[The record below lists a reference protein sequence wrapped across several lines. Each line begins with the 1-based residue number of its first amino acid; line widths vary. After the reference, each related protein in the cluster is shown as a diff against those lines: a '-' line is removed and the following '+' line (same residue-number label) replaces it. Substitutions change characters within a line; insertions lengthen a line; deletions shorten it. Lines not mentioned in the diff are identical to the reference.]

1 MRHNPLTLRL
11 IFVLVLSV
19 ALIPSIVSAAD
30 PALHPNLSNTQ
41 NPVLS
46 AAAINSPESPLSG
59 QLMFSYENSTQ
70 AWTPQTASTGWRARL
85 FPTRVAPPDSK
96 KALGSTEGT
105 KETRTGGNRT
115 DPFAVI
121 DEKLVPSEAAGL
133 KSLIQNTLHAFSYN
147 EATGD
152 WYARNAANRI
162 TFTYTRDGTA
172 KFSEGE
178 NAFGLTLLGIG
189 RGDGLSP
196 AGKGHVQAD
205 GRQLNITR
213 PEYTEWYRNN
223 DAGVEQG
230 ITIASRPKGSGL
242 LHVGFGLTGNNS
254 LSLKD
259 KKTLILTDASGTPSF
274 EYTGLHAFSSDGR
287 DLPASLATDGTTLS
301 WVVDDTGAVYP
312 VTIDPVVVST
322 SKAKA
327 TFTGNA
333 ADDYFGNSVALNSS
347 GAVALVGAYHND
359 TAGNNA
365 GVAYI
370 FTMPAEGWSSKS
382 ASAATATFTGDAVFD
397 QLGYSVALNS
407 AGTMAL
413 VGARE
418 NHTAGMSNAGAAYIF
433 VAPGG
438 VWSGTTSASNAN
450 ATFTGAAAEDEFGN
464 SVALNSTGAVALVGA
479 MYNDTAG
486 NNAGAAYIFT
496 MPAGGWSSKSA
507 SAATATFTGGAAGD
521 LFGYSVALNSTGAV
535 ALVGARENDT
545 AGMSNSGAAYIFVA
559 PGGVWSGTTPASA
572 ATATLTGSATEL
584 FGTSVALNSTGAVA
598 LVGAPYN
605 ETAGNEAGAAYIFT
619 MPAGGW
625 SGTTSASAATAT
637 FLGGAGGY
645 LVDGSWLGD
654 RFGTSV
660 ALSSDGTR
668 ALVGAPQ
675 NKTADSLTGAAYI
688 FTMPA
693 GGWSGTTSASAATAK
708 FTGGASGGEF
718 SDNFGDSVALNS
730 SGAVVL
736 VGAPQNKTAGSYAG
750 AAYIFQPPYILLT
763 ATGITT
769 GAAGAASVDGLKLN
783 PTGALTTVDLYL
795 GTSNTT
801 ITGTKVKTGIASLP
815 DSVATTVDGVSLVD
829 KTAGTYYLIACESG
843 TTSILGATTSAVYTV
858 TVPAIDGVIG
868 FRWNTS
874 DSSPRLYQID
884 SNGAVIP
891 NGSAAWFNDHLP
903 WSGMKTVVVNASNS
917 TPVLYGT
924 NNRGDGLDLSG
935 TYGDVMVEIPKFYT
949 CSTYANGNF
958 SYWISPTA
966 QEALHYTVAPVFN
979 QRGTGTEAGTAA
991 AYYYVGRYD
1000 ANLAGSKL
1008 QSATGKTPN
1017 VDMTIGNAR
1026 TYAENKGAGW
1036 GITNVWTLSALR
1048 QLFYTE
1054 MVTLDSQ
1061 TAWTG
1066 SRGIVDTGG
1075 STPSNSGADGID
1087 AAIYAINATGNGT
1100 GLYGKTPV
1108 SYRGIENLWGN
1119 VWQFQDG
1126 FTATTTGT
1134 NVINATGLGLT
1145 GQATTFAIPLGV
1157 NDIQSVGALPT
1168 EGWQINLTNTDV
1180 VRPLFLPSQ
1189 TSTTDYTNSFLS
1201 DYYYAPRSETAAT
1214 PNILQSGGYCDDAG
1228 KAGVGALAP
1237 SDIASYTYAVVGARL
1252 EFRRILVPVASFTSR
1267 NTSVATNTT
1276 SQGWAGV
1283 APFSMV
1289 FNDTSTGTPINW
1301 VWSATNVTGNNVPFY
1316 INTTTVTL
1324 ANISYEFKTAGN
1336 YTIKLNA
1343 TNSLGSGISTQV
1355 TWVNVS
1361 AAPVAPVAS
1370 FSSRNTSVATNSTSQ
1385 GWAGVAPF
1393 TMVFNDTSTGPP
1405 TSWVWNATNVTGNNV
1420 PFYINTTTVTLANIS
1435 YEFRT
1440 AGNYTIKLN
1449 ATNSLGSGI
1458 STQVTWVNVSA
1469 APGTPPVASFSS
1481 RNTSVATNTTSQG
1494 WAGVAPFTMVFNDT
1508 STNTP
1513 TSWKWSRN
1521 NLTVTS
1527 WEQFSTTNNATQ
1539 VFVAGNWSVNLT
1551 ATNSGGSG
1559 ISGITWVN
1567 VSTSA
1572 AAPVASFTG
1581 TPLSGTAPLAVTFT
1595 DTSTGT
1601 PTSWNWVFGDGNTS
1615 TIQSPVF
1622 TYVKSGYFTVNLT
1635 AANAF
1640 GSNVKTIS
1648 QYISVAAVTRQNSTE
1663 NKNITQ
1669 TTGGGQTNVNVSTCD
1684 PGMTVTNTTTQ
1695 VLVTNPALG
1704 WQKYTFDGA
1713 NITKNSCYVNISVS
1727 NVTMDS
1733 TPFTAPLPGL
1743 GTVSTSLI
1751 IGQNQTTSG
1760 TLQQEIV
1767 TGANTTV
1774 TNAFQLAA
1782 TNNGLTLGNIAYTLQ
1797 IGGAAPFNRNLT
1809 SSGVIINMS
1818 ASHSWVLANGG
1829 TGAIK
1834 IFRYSDTGVVQVLP
1848 TTFVVTDAGSIDYFI
1863 ATSVN
1868 GFSEFG
1874 LGGTSTTPGPSG
1886 GGGGDS
1892 DGPGSVVIPQQV
1904 PGTTK
1909 VNVGGNSAVTQVTI
1923 TGTGISGAIVTGT
1936 VVSGPGLNT
1945 APPTQ
1950 MIYEYVDITPARYTS
1965 ISEAVISF
1973 TVPVTWLTERQ
1984 LTPQNVVMY
1993 HLVEKTW
2000 VALPTTL
2007 VKVENGVAYYT
2018 AVSPGFSRFA
2028 ITGQFNIT
2036 SGTPLA
2042 TLTPAGQTYG
2052 ALSPVTSTKIPAP
2065 AAVTARSE
2073 TTQTTAIPAV
2083 SQPAPALPLLT
2094 LAIVGGVVVVLV
2106 AGGFLIRRWWIRRQ
2120 NPALFRNYD

>member
-1 MRHNPLTLRL
+1 
-11 IFVLVLSV
+11 
-19 ALIPSIVSAAD
+19 
-30 PALHPNLSNTQ
+30 
-41 NPVLS
+41 
-46 AAAINSPESPLSG
+46 
-59 QLMFSYENSTQ
+59 MFSYGNSTP
-70 AWTPQTASTGWRARL
+70 AWTLQTASAGWRARL
-85 FPTRVAPPDSK
+85 SPARIATPDSK
-96 KALGSTEGT
+96 KALLSTGGT
-105 KETRTGGNRT
+105 KETRTGGNST

-121 DEKLVPSEAAGL
+121 DEKLAPSEAAGL

-172 KFSEGE
+172 KFSGGE

-189 RGDGLSP
+189 RDDGFSP
-196 AGKGHVQAD
+196 AGKGHVQAE

-230 ITIASRPKGSGL
+230 ITIANRPAGSGL
-242 LHVGFGLTGNNS
+242 LQVGFGLTGNNS

-259 KKTLILTDASGTPSF
+259 TKTLILIDASGTPSF

-312 VTIDPVVVST
+312 VTIDPVVVSA
-322 SKAKA
+322 SKATA
-327 TFTGNA
+327 TFTGGA
-333 ADDYFGNSVALNSS
+333 GGDIGSFTGGDFFGTSVALNSS
-347 GAVALVGAYHND
+347 G
-359 TAGNNA
+359 
-365 GVAYI
+365 
-370 FTMPAEGWSSKS
+370 
-382 ASAATATFTGDAVFD
+382 
-397 QLGYSVALNS
+397 
-407 AGTMAL
+407 TMAL
-413 VGARE
+413 VGA
-418 NHTAGMSNAGAAYIF
+418 
-433 VAPGG
+433 V
-438 VWSGTTSASNAN
+438 
-450 ATFTGAAAEDEFGN
+450 GN
-464 SVALNSTGAVALVGA
+464 S
-479 MYNDTAG
+479 TAAS
-486 NNAGAAYIFT
+486 NAGAAYIFT

-507 SAATATFTGGAAGD
+507 SAATATFTGIGD
-521 LFGYSVALNSTGAV
+521 SDNFGNSVALNSSGAV
-535 ALVGARENDT
+535 ALIGASQPNT
-545 AGMSNSGAAYIFVA
+545 ATGAAYIFTM
-559 PGGVWSGTTPASA
+559 PTGGWSGTTSASA
-572 ATATLTGSATEL
+572 ATATFTGIGNRDN
-584 FGTSVALNSTGAVA
+584 FGNSVALNSSGAVA
-598 LVGAPYN
+598 LIGAYLNDTTSDKEEGAAYIFTMPTGGWSGTTSASAANATFNGGATQDNFGNSVALNSSGTMALIGAPN
-605 ETAGNEAGAAYIFT
+605 NKTAAIMGGEGAAYIFT

-625 SGTTSASAATAT
+625 SGTNSASAANAQFTGGARDEALGWSVALSSDGTRALIGAHVNDTAGSDAGAAYIFEAPGGVWGGTTSASAANAT
-637 FLGGAGGY
+637 FTGGASGDYFGY
-645 LVDGSWLGD
+645 
-654 RFGTSV
+654 SV

-668 ALVGAPQ
+668 ALVGACY
-675 NKTADSLTGAAYI
+675 NDTAGTDAGAAYT

-693 GGWSGTTSASAATAK
+693 GGWSGTNSASTAT
-708 FTGGASGGEF
+708 FTGGAGGYQGQ
-718 SDNFGDSVALNS
+718 DDPYGDYLGWSVALNS
-730 SGAVVL
+730 SGGVAL
-736 VGAPQNKTAGSYAG
+736 VGATYNQTAGYRAG
-750 AAYIFQPPYILLT
+750 AAYIFQPPYVPLT

-769 GAAGAASVDGLKLN
+769 GAAGTAVVNGLELN
-783 PTGALTTVDLYL
+783 PTTTLTNVDLYL

-801 ITGTKVKTGIASLP
+801 ITGTKIKTGVASLP
-815 DSVATTVDGVSLVD
+815 ASVATTVDGVSLVG
-829 KTAGTYYLIACESG
+829 KTAGTYYIIACESG
-843 TTSILGATTSAVYTV
+843 TTSILGATTSEVYTV
-858 TVPAIDGVIG
+858 TATPSLDGVIG

-874 DSSPRLYQID
+874 DPSPRLYQID
-884 SNGAVIP
+884 SNGAVIDH
-891 NGSAAWFNDHLP
+891 NGTWFNDHLP

-924 NNRGDGLDLSG
+924 NNRGDGLDLTG
-935 TYGDVMVEIPKFYT
+935 TYGDVMVEIPLFYT
-949 CSTYANGNF
+949 CSTYSNGNF

-966 QEALHYTVAPVFN
+966 QDALHYTVAPMFN

-991 AYYYVGRYD
+991 SYYYVGRYD
-1000 ANLAGSKL
+1000 ANLAGNKL
-1008 QSATGKTPN
+1008 QSATDKSPN
-1017 VDMTIGNAR
+1017 VDMTLGAAR

-1066 SRGIVDTGG
+1066 SRGVVDTGG
-1075 STPSNSGADGID
+1075 SNPSKSGAEGID
-1087 AAIYAINATGNGT
+1087 AAIYSINATGNGT
-1100 GLYGKTPV
+1100 GLNGKTPV

-1126 FTATTTGT
+1126 FTATTTGS

-1145 GQATTFAIPLGV
+1145 GQATTFATPLGV
-1157 NDIQSVGALPT
+1157 NDIQAVGALPA
-1168 EGWQINLTNTDV
+1168 EGWQINLTNTDGA
-1180 VRPLFLPSQ
+1180 RPIFLPSQ
-1189 TSTTDYTNSFLS
+1189 TSTTDYTSSYLS
-1201 DYYYAPRSETAAT
+1201 DYYYAPRSESAAS
-1214 PNILQSGGYCDDAG
+1214 PNILQSGGYCDDGG

-1252 EFRRILVPVASFTSR
+1252 EFRRTLVPVVSFSSR
-1267 NTSVATNTT
+1267 NASAATNTS

-1283 APFSMV
+1283 APFTMV
-1289 FNDTSTGTPINW
+1289 FNDTSTGTPVSW

-1343 TNSLGSGISTQV
+1343 TNSLGSDISTQV

-1361 AAPVAPVAS
+1361 AAPVTPVAS
-1370 FSSRNTSVATNSTSQ
+1370 FSSRNTSA
-1385 GWAGVAPF
+1385 
-1393 TMVFNDTSTGPP
+1393 
-1405 TSWVWNATNVTGNNV
+1405 
-1420 PFYINTTTVTLANIS
+1420 
-1435 YEFRT
+1435 
-1440 AGNYTIKLN
+1440 
-1449 ATNSLGSGI
+1449 
-1458 STQVTWVNVSA
+1458 
-1469 APGTPPVASFSS
+1469 
-1481 RNTSVATNTTSQG
+1481 ATNTSSQG

-1508 STNTP
+1508 STNNP
-1513 TSWKWSRN
+1513 TSWKWGRN
-1521 NLTVTS
+1521 NLTVAT

-1539 VFVAGNWSVNLT
+1539 TFVAGNWSVNLT
-1551 ATNSGGSG
+1551 ATNSAGSG

-1572 AAPVASFTG
+1572 TPPVASFSSRNTSAATNTSSQGWSGVAPFTMVFNDTSTNSPTSWKWGRNNLTVATWEQFSTTNNATQTFVAGNWSVNLTATNSAGSGISGITWVNVSTSPASPVAGFTG

-1622 TYVKSGYFTVNLT
+1622 TYVTSGYFTVKLT

-1640 GSNVKTIS
+1640 GSSAKTIS
-1648 QYISVAAVTRQNSTE
+1648 QYIAVAAVSRQNSTE

-1669 TTGGGQTNVNVSTCD
+1669 TISSGQTNVNVSTCD

-1704 WQKYTFDGA
+1704 WQKYTFEGA
-1713 NITKNSCYVNISVS
+1713 NITKNTCYVNISVS

-1743 GTVSTSLI
+1743 GTVSTSLT

-1760 TLQQEIV
+1760 TLQQEIIP
-1767 TGANTTV
+1767 GANTTV

-1782 TNNGLTLGNIAYTLQ
+1782 TNIGLTLGNIAYTLQ

-1829 TGAIK
+1829 TGAIR
-1834 IFRYSDTGVVQVLP
+1834 IFRYSDTGAVQVLP
-1848 TTFVVTDAGSIDYFI
+1848 TTFVGTDAGSIDYFR

-1886 GGGGDS
+1886 GGGGGGDS
-1892 DGPGSVVIPQQV
+1892 DGPVSMVTPQQV

-1909 VNVGGNSAVTQVTI
+1909 VNVGGDSAVTQVAI
-1923 TGTGISGAIVTGT
+1923 TGTGISGVIVTGT

-1945 APPTQ
+1945 EPPSR
-1950 MIYEYVDITPARYTS
+1950 MVYEYVDITPARYAT

-1984 LTPQNVVMY
+1984 LTPPNVVMY
-1993 HLVEKTW
+1993 HLVGQTW

-2018 AVSPGFSRFA
+2018 AASPGFSRFA
-2028 ITGQFNIT
+2028 ITGQAGVT

-2042 TLTPAGQTYG
+2042 THTPAGQTFG
-2052 ALSPVTSTKIPAP
+2052 DLSRTTSVTKTPT
-2065 AAVTARSE
+2065 AAVTVRPV
-2073 TTQTTAIPAV
+2073 TTQTTAIPAA
-2083 SQPAPALPLLT
+2083 SQPAPALPLPT
-2094 LAIVGGVVVVLV
+2094 MAIVGGIVVVLV